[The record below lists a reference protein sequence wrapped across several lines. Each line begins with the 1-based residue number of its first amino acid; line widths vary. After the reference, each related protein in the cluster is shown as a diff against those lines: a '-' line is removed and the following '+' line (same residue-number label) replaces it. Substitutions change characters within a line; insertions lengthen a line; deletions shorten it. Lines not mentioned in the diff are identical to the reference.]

1 MELNGLKFKSTNLTE
16 LRDESFYMKLKEET
30 QCEFFLLVFVYNIVR
45 FHLSFMIRDEYDEQ
59 IKYLKAQGIG
69 EDCLRKIM
77 YEVEGFKKFIKLEKN
92 RDRLKR
98 YQADYYLK
106 NIDKLKEY
114 KRNWYQSTR
123 KESK

>member
-1 MELNGLKFKSTNLTE
+1 MKNGKRVMTNSMTIQN
-16 LRDESFYMKLKEET
+16 KT
-30 QCEFFLLVFVYNIVR
+30 YNNKGKTMTNKQWV
-45 FHLSFMIRDEYDEQ
+45 
-59 IKYLKAQGIG
+59 
-69 EDCLRKIM
+69 
-77 YEVEGFKKFIKLEKN
+77 EKN